1 MPKIKAYAK
10 MLTRK
15 VITIYQL
22 IRNSME
28 NYFID
33 RDTLEQVVN
42 PLIAQKYPNQSDEA
56 VKDIRDEQ
64 IRKLDDAILDALYG
78 NLDEAQSAEVEAL
91 FDHEEENPDAFKAF
105 FEKAGIDVEQVMKD
119 TIEKFSQEFLGGQNA

>member
-1 MPKIKAYAK
+1 

-22 IRNSME
+22 IKNSME

-33 RDTLEQVVN
+33 RDTLEQVVD

-91 FDHEEENPDAFKAF
+91 FDREEENPDAFQAF

-119 TIEKFSQEFLGGQNA
+119 TIEKFSQEFLGGENA